1 MDSHSGLR
9 AGLLIAFKILDAPR
23 GFDVVA
29 VASCLVSALYRDF
42 WQGTFGMFDLV
53 LGDNL
58 VDSWNPKVG
67 WTFVRNLMV
76 VLTSK
81 GTFSYIFLTRNRLRR
96 ERLPMHRPPA
106 VGKTW
111 RCCWDPEVEQGPRGC
126 LGTRRFFQTLRSY
139 LGPGGRL
146 GTRSFLQTLRSYLG
160 PRVREKPEFLV
171 LQGPY
176 SASLE
181 ETTTG
186 TSSDFAFYRSKAG
199 HYRVPMLNAASEEAT
214 IRLLEMCWLW
224 RFNTGTCAYEFWE
237 PRYALGYTWVLGSF
251 DNILSTLR
259 KCLKSFSVYLVLW
272 TEARFGAGVRT
283 SSCGNLKTG
292 VLPGE
297 SEDLGLA
304 WQQDREITYV
314 LWPIGVILSQQAC
327 REQDVVSPMP
337 LFPGDLEGFGALDL
351 VSRWTTRF
359 ALGSSTLCRSLT
371 VMQVVTKMD
380 LLSL

>member
-1 MDSHSGLR
+1 MNRVEECMGLDPEILR
-9 AGLLIAFKILDAPR
+9 GRMLARLRISEMRRSNRTWRPKPRVFMLDFAGLACLLIAFKILDAPR

-81 GTFSYIFLTRNRLRR
+81 GTFSVFHYQN
-96 ERLPMHRPPA
+96 
-106 VGKTW
+106 
-111 RCCWDPEVEQGPRGC
+111 
-126 LGTRRFFQTLRSY
+126 LGASSNASSTCRWEDLEML
-139 LGPGGRL
+139 LGPGGHFWCL
-146 GTRSFLQTLRSYLG
+146 EAALD
-160 PRVREKPEFLV
+160 PEVVFRTCKINIEP
-171 LQGPY
+171 GPY

-304 WQQDREITYV
+304 WQQE
-314 LWPIGVILSQQAC
+314 
-327 REQDVVSPMP
+327 
-337 LFPGDLEGFGALDL
+337 
-351 VSRWTTRF
+351 
-359 ALGSSTLCRSLT
+359 
-371 VMQVVTKMD
+371 
-380 LLSL
+380 